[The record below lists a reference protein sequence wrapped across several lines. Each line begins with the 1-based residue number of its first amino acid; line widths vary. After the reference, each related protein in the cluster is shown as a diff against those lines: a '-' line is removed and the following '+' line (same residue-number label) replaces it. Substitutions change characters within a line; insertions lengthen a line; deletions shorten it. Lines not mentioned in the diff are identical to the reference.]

1 MLNFFIDVLTVPV
14 GGAKSMRQYWNNF
27 VQDTSV
33 FVFVV
38 DSADDDRFS
47 EAFTALHEISGD
59 ERLKKVPIVLV
70 ANKQV
75 NTLGGQRD
83 LSVPGLGQ
91 IRFCGSNTNMLHF
104 KYE

>member
-1 MLNFFIDVLTVPV
+1 
-14 GGAKSMRQYWNNF
+14 MRRYWINF

-38 DSADDDRFS
+38 DSSDDGRFS
-47 EAFTALHEISGD
+47 EAFSALHEISGD

-75 NTLGGQRD
+75 TGATSSPVSETKL
-83 LSVPGLGQ
+83 
-91 IRFCGSNTNMLHF
+91 IFT
-104 KYE
+104 

>member
-1 MLNFFIDVLTVPV
+1 MPVSV

-38 DSADDDRFS
+38 DSSDASRFS
-47 EAFTALHEISGD
+47 EAFSALHEISGD
-59 ERLKKVPIVLV
+59 DRLKKVPIVLV

-75 NTLGGQRD
+75 
-83 LSVPGLGQ
+83 
-91 IRFCGSNTNMLHF
+91 TNFQSKKHIYL
-104 KYE
+104 KYI

>member
-1 MLNFFIDVLTVPV
+1 MPVSV

-38 DSADDDRFS
+38 DSSDASRFS
-47 EAFTALHEISGD
+47 EAFSALHEISGD
-59 ERLKKVPIVLV
+59 DRLKKVPIVLV

-75 NTLGGQRD
+75 TSRAKSK
-83 LSVPGLGQ
+83 SV
-91 IRFCGSNTNMLHF
+91 
-104 KYE
+104 